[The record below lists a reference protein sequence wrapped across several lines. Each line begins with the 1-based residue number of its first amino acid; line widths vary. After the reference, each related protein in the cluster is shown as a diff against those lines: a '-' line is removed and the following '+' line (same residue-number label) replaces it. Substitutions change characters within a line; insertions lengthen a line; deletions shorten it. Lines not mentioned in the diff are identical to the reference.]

1 MTPEQSIPVDGCGD
15 AGGRCPPHDNEQLA
29 LVRTLAEL
37 TEQVA
42 QLRTELCERG
52 QDEPSAWLSGE
63 TTNEQTSRC

>member
-42 QLRTELCERG
+42 QLRTRAGRAVCVAIRRN
-52 QDEPSAWLSGE
+52 DE
-63 TTNEQTSRC
+63 